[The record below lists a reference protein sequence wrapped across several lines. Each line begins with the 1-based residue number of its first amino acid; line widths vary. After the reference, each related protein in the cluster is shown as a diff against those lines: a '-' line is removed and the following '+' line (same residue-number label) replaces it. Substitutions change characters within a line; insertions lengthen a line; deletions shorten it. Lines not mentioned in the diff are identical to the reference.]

1 MPSQVSWPCPPVF
14 SGLRPLVPHPS
25 GLRCPDAQPSSLE
38 CRHQPSGFPG
48 PRQGEVTGCASRCC
62 PANPG
67 SCLLPSPPLGTGA
80 GALPEGLPG
89 PSSSGTPE
97 GGAQGVPWGIPQ
109 HTHLSLPLLPSP
121 GVQAQGSQQSQASCP
136 QAGPRVS
143 LAWPPQPGLLRRCR
157 CVPSSPP
164 RTELPFSTSTQA
176 SGPQSPEPPAQV
188 LEARP
193 PPSFQPA
200 SDASRRQGSGRC
212 LQPRANHTP
221 PPRLR
226 PACS

>member
-1 MPSQVSWPCPPVF
+1 MP
-14 SGLRPLVPHPS
+14 
-25 GLRCPDAQPSSLE
+25 A
-38 CRHQPSGFPG
+38 
-48 PRQGEVTGCASRCC
+48 A
-62 PANPG
+62 A
-67 SCLLPSPPLGTGA
+67 
-80 GALPEGLPG
+80 ALPIQVPVYSPARRWGQEPGHSPRASQGLAVQGLQREG
-89 PSSSGTPE
+89 T
-97 GGAQGVPWGIPQ
+97 QGLPWGIPQ

-221 PPRLR
+221 R
-226 PACS
+226 PGSVQPEAWRAPVLSAP